1 MKGRHM
7 TIKTSFAALIL
18 ILAPSLGFAEGCIH
32 EDAVKDA
39 SISCA
44 VGSTLDA
51 ATGKCVPGTTS

>member
-1 MKGRHM
+1 MK
-7 TIKTSFAALIL
+7 IKTSFAALAL
-18 ILAPSLGFAEGCIH
+18 ILAPGLAVAQGCIH